1 MIEDKIITDRL
12 IIDKGSIDDY
22 VSVHEYDFYFL

>member
-12 IIDKGSIDDY
+12 IIDKGFIEDD
-22 VSVHEYDFYFL
+22 VSVHEYDFNFL